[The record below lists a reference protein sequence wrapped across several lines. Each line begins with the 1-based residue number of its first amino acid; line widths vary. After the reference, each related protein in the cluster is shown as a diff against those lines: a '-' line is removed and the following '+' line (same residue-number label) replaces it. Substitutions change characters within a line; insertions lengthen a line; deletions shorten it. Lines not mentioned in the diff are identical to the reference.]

1 MLSLWCYRC
10 KRFVPVEFVN
20 IKYNIFRKRPCDFC
34 YVSTNKNKY
43 LNILDT
49 IFIPEISKEILEY
62 LIYKD
67 VRTELK

>member
-34 YVSTNKNKY
+34 YVLNNKKKY

-62 LIYKD
+62 LVYKE